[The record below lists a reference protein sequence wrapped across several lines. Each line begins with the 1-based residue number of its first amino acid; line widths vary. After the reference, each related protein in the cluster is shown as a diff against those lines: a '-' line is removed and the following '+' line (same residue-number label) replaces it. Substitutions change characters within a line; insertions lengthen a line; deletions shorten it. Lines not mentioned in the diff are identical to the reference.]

1 MEFVPPRVG
10 LVATSMLTLIAYRF
24 AMASILPPIAYLTRL
39 DKFMVA
45 SSVLVFGAL
54 AATVAV
60 TWLDGRG
67 NTVQALRLNTASRWL
82 APTLFLAVFVTVFL
96 L

>member
-1 MEFVPPRVG
+1 
-10 LVATSMLTLIAYRF
+10 LIAYRF

-60 TWLDGRG
+60 TWLDARG
-67 NTVQALRLNTASRWL
+67 NSSQAVALNTASRAL
-82 APTLFLAVFVTVFL
+82 APGLFLVVFLKVFVF
-96 L
+96 